1 MNLKFPYIY
10 IHVLNDQKKC
20 PKNMLKMPKTPFLI
34 GVGLEYLREFGFSA
48 EERPQSCGM
57 LCLQVWCLTL
67 DME

>member
-1 MNLKFPYIY
+1 
-10 IHVLNDQKKC
+10 
-20 PKNMLKMPKTPFLI
+20 MLKMPKNPFLI